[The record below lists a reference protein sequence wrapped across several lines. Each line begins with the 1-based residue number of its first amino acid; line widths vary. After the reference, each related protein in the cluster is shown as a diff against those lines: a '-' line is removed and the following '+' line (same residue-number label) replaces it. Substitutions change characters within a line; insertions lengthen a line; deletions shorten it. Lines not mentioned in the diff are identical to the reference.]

1 MFFARLTFA
10 RDLGPGVRL
19 RTFPRPAVG
28 WTKQPANGRM
38 PGMLGDWRDPISMK
52 SAYPTTSTRSSGP
65 PRLTFLRPDPAE
77 SARSPLSL
85 SRRFNEVVDLEEVS
99 R

>member
-1 MFFARLTFA
+1 MDKTASKRANAGYAWRLEGSHLYEIGVSYNQYTFFR
-10 RDLGPGVRL
+10 
-19 RTFPRPAVG
+19 
-28 WTKQPANGRM
+28 
-38 PGMLGDWRDPISMK
+38 
-52 SAYPTTSTRSSGP
+52 P